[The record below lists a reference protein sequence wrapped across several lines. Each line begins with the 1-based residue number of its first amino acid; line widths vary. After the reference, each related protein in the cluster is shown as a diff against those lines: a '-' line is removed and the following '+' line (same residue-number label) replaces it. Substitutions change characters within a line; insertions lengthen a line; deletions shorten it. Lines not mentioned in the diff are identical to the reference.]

1 VTGEG
6 AEGIPAV
13 LVRGL
18 RWEAEDRPAAA
29 LVRSVA
35 EDLFR

>member
-1 VTGEG
+1 MGEG
-6 AEGIPAV
+6 AEGRPAV

-18 RWEAEDRPAAA
+18 AWSAADNPASTLIRP
-29 LVRSVA
+29 LQ